1 MKSSRHL
8 LIFGALAAILATGYG
23 VVFTV
28 LDDYRE
34 QYGIG
39 ETALGGI
46 IGIGFISS
54 FVAQILVAPLADRG
68 HARRMMLT
76 GVALNVI
83 GLLLMAVGTDLQT
96 LLAGRFVMGVGIGT
110 AMPAIRRTVIV
121 ADPDRV
127 GHNLGRLMSAEVAG
141 FAVGPAISAGLVG
154 PFGIAAPFVVVAALT
169 AAWTVPIAAVRV
181 DESGADDGPAQ
192 TTLALG
198 LLRSRPFA
206 GAVVL
211 GSAVFVMIGAFDAL
225 WAVVLDDLGTRD
237 WIANLG
243 ISLFALPLI
252 VLGSIGGRLAHRVGP
267 FRVGTLGLVAGAMFM
282 ALYGFMPTGG
292 AIFGVAMFHAVSDGL
307 TVASTGIAVALT
319 TPADR
324 QAGGQ
329 GVLGGAQ
336 TLAAGVTALLV
347 GGIYENA
354 GRSWAYA
361 FTAVLMLTFVAV
373 GVWLA
378 RSAWSLNADS
388 DGADVVRPKVRS
400 STQRSSVI

>member
-1 MKSSRHL
+1 VKSSRHL
-8 LIFGALAAILATGYG
+8 LIYGALAAVLATGYG
-23 VVFTV
+23 VIFTV

-54 FVAQILVAPLADRG
+54 FVAQIVIAPLADRG
-68 HARRMMLT
+68 RARPMMLI
-76 GVALNVI
+76 GVALNVA
-83 GLLLMAVGTDLQT
+83 GLLMMAVGTDLTT

-110 AMPAIRRTVIV
+110 TMPAIRRTIILS
-121 ADPDRV
+121 DPKRV
-127 GHNLGRLMSAEVAG
+127 GHNLGRLLSAEVAG
-141 FAVGPAISAGLVG
+141 FAAGPAISAVLVG
-154 PFGIAAPFVVVAALT
+154 PFGIGAPFVVVAALA
-169 AAWTVPIAAVRV
+169 AAWTIPVIATRV
-181 DESGADDGPAQ
+181 DETGVSEGPVQA
-192 TTLALG
+192 TLALD
-198 LLRSRPFA
+198 LLRSPAFS

-225 WAVVLDDLGTRD
+225 WAVVLDDLNTDD

-252 VLGSIGGRLAHRVGP
+252 VLGSVGGRLAHRVGP
-267 FRVGTLGLVAGAMFM
+267 FKVGTLGLLAGAMFM

-292 AIFGVAMFHAVSDGL
+292 AIFAVAMFHAVSDGL
-307 TVASTGIAVALT
+307 TVASTGIAVALV
-319 TPADR
+319 TPPDR

-347 GGIYENA
+347 GGVYEQA
-354 GRSWAYA
+354 GQGWAYGFA
-361 FTAVLMLTFVAV
+361 AVLMLAFVVV

-378 RSAWSLNADS
+378 RSAWSHNADTTAQHS
-388 DGADVVRPKVRS
+388 NLV
-400 STQRSSVI
+400 